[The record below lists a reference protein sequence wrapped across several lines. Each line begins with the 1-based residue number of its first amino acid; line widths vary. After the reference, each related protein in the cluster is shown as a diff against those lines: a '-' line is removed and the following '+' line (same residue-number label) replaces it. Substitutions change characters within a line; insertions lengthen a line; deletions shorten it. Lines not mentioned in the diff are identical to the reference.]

1 MLPPEAMPDETPGCV
16 LLVED
21 EPIVRFPIAEAL
33 RDLGVQVVEAST
45 ADEAWDHLE
54 SGSMVDVV
62 FTNHNLMGTLT
73 GTQLAMMIAQK
84 YLAVVTIVTSG
95 GDGLHNEPIRFLKKP
110 YYLLRTAAML
120 TELAGSRLRKTD

>member
-1 MLPPEAMPDETPGCV
+1 M
-16 LLVED
+16 
-21 EPIVRFPIAEAL
+21 
-33 RDLGVQVVEAST
+33 
-45 ADEAWDHLE
+45 
-54 SGSMVDVV
+54 DVV
-62 FTNHNLMGTLT
+62 FTDHSLMGTRT

-110 YYLLRTAAML
+110 YDLLRTAAML